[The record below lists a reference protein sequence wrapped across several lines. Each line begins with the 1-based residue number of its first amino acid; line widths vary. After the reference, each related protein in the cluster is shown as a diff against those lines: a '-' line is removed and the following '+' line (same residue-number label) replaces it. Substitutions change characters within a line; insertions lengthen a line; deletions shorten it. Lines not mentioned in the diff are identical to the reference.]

1 MSDDRDFGTIINER
15 RLELG
20 YSLGQ
25 LANRIGVTAAQ
36 VRAWERGAET
46 PDDPTVGLIA
56 GELDLSGADLRGAMR
71 SAGSGGAAPVRSDRP
86 EEATAAVMAVFS
98 DAGDT
103 VSAADPAAGAPQTRD
118 PDSAAEVPPGGD
130 RGAAT
135 GSDGAGSDGARS
147 DIVDQPTEAVAIV
160 GTPATGGVPAVSL
173 PSPPAGAV
181 LAAPPVAPPVGQVRP
196 GPAAQETQQPG
207 LLAGWN
213 RALHTLFDPERR
225 YLFWL
230 RTALTV
236 LVLLVFLRVL
246 AWAVPA
252 FFDVLGDILDTI
264 ETTTDTTVIGGVPDP
279 GSATSVP
286 GTTLPRG

>member
-1 MSDDRDFGTIINER
+1 MSDGRDFGTIINER

-46 PDDPTVGLIA
+46 PDDATVGLIA
-56 GELDLSGADLRGAMR
+56 GELDLPGADLRSAIR
-71 SAGSGGAAPVRSDRP
+71 SAGSAKTAPVRPERP

-103 VSAADPAAGAPQTRD
+103 VSAADPAADPAEGVPLAGDGDPVSDGTHGAL
-118 PDSAAEVPPGGD
+118 GGD
-130 RGAAT
+130 DRGPAVGT
-135 GSDGAGSDGARS
+135 DL
-147 DIVDQPTEAVAIV
+147 VDEPTEAVAIV
-160 GTPATGGVPAVSL
+160 GTPAATDAVPAVPV
-173 PSPPAGAV
+173 PSPPAGVA
-181 LAAPPVAPPVGQVRP
+181 LTAPPVAPPVGATRP
-196 GPAAQETQQPG
+196 GPSQETQQPG

-225 YLFWL
+225 YLFGL

-236 LVLLVFLRVL
+236 LVMLVFLRVL

-264 ETTTDTTVIGGVPDP
+264 ETTTDTTVIEP
-279 GSATSVP
+279 GTGPTTSVP
-286 GTTLPRG
+286 GTTLPTG

>member
-46 PDDPTVGLIA
+46 PDDATVGRIA
-56 GELDLSGADLRGAMR
+56 GELDLPGAELRSSIR
-71 SAGSGGAAPVRSDRP
+71 TAAAAKVAPARPERP

-103 VSAADPAAGAPQTRD
+103 VSAVDPT
-118 PDSAAEVPPGGD
+118 E
-130 RGAAT
+130 
-135 GSDGAGSDGARS
+135 AGSDRAPDEPAAIDAPGEEKPSPPGELHEGS
-147 DIVDQPTEAVAIV
+147 DLVDEPTEAVDVVA
-160 GTPATGGVPAVSL
+160 A
-173 PSPPAGAV
+173 SPPPGEAFPVVPVPSAPAGVAV
-181 LAAPPVAPPVGQVRP
+181 AAPPHAASAREPVAPTTPP
-196 GPAAQETQQPG
+196 EMQEPG

-213 RALHTLFDPERR
+213 RTLRTLFDPERR

-236 LVLLVFLRVL
+236 LILLVFLRVL

-252 FFDVLGDILDTI
+252 FFDTLGDILDTI
-264 ETTTDTTVIGGVPDP
+264 ETTTDTTIIDG
-279 GSATSVP
+279 VP
-286 GTTLPRG
+286 GTAPSGSVPSTTLPTG